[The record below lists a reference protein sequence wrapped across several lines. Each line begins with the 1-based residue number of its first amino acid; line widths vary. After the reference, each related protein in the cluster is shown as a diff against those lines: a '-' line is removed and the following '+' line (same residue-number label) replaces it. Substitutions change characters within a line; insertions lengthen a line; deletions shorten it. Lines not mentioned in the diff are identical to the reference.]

1 LAEAFLRRTAPYGRV
16 VRLAELADGAEDD
29 AAAAAAA
36 LCVAVPR
43 HISESR

>member
-1 LAEAFLRRTAPYGRV
+1 MAEAFLRRTAPYGRV

-29 AAAAAAA
+29 AAAAAA